1 MRTTLNLDDDVAA
14 RLRELSKSSGRSL
27 SRTTNE
33 LLRKGL
39 SDSQRS
45 RAPEPYDPP
54 TFDTGTV
61 LVDVTDI
68 AAALEILGS
77 GR

>member
-14 RLRELSKSSGRSL
+14 RLKELSRGAGRSL

-33 LLRKGL
+33 LLRESL
-39 SDSQRS
+39 RNLQRS
-45 RAPEPYDPP
+45 KTPEPYDPP
-54 TFDTGTV
+54 TFDTGPP
-61 LVDVTDI
+61 LIDVTDI

-77 GR
+77 GD